1 MSAGPVTSPIQCLDL
16 DVLWHIFNINADI
29 FDDDTALET
38 TLATSYVCH
47 DWRSLVLNSTSIW
60 AHVINLNH
68 WMWNT
73 IEGSRELIRRSGTA
87 LPWIKTNI
95 PPRYSRTKRQ
105 IPDILD
111 THWDQIQKLD
121 VTSYNLNDLKN
132 HPPLRRPAL
141 HLELLRVRFVGH
153 RGRPEIESASPS
165 LFSGSAPLLRDLR
178 WEGYGLNITGISWL
192 RQVRCMELS
201 STLTVSAILRVLES
215 TINLTNLHLD
225 SVVVDDHT
233 STLPFVS
240 LPKLAHL
247 DINLSDKLTPGAV
260 LLEHLHI
267 PPYCAVIFSA
277 QNIQEREID
286 EESTFGPI
294 VTAISACAQHCLA
307 YHLPQR
313 LQIVLKHAFFLL
325 EATDLSRKPCFVL
338 RYKTWPLRRPLQN
351 PTKHGVTAIQRNPT
365 RHACRYAS

>member
-1 MSAGPVTSPIQCLDL
+1 MIFRFESTADCVQTACPFVHTQRSTVDESIPHKHFKAILAAIGTEILMSAGPVTSPIQCLDL

-29 FDDDTALET
+29 IDDDTALET

-47 DWRSLVLNSTSIW
+47 DWRSLLLNSTSIW

-73 IEGSRELIRRSGTA
+73 VEGSRELIRRSGTA

-201 STLTVSAILRVLES
+201 STLTVSAILRVLEV
-215 TINLTNLHLD
+215 NNQ
-225 SVVVDDHT
+225 
-233 STLPFVS
+233 P
-240 LPKLAHL
+240 
-247 DINLSDKLTPGAV
+247 DKS
-260 LLEHLHI
+260 
-267 PPYCAVIFSA
+267 PP
-277 QNIQEREID
+277 
-286 EESTFGPI
+286 
-294 VTAISACAQHCLA
+294 
-307 YHLPQR
+307 
-313 LQIVLKHAFFLL
+313 
-325 EATDLSRKPCFVL
+325 
-338 RYKTWPLRRPLQN
+338 
-351 PTKHGVTAIQRNPT
+351 
-365 RHACRYAS
+365 